1 MEENQRNPWTILFIL
16 LFLLFFVL
24 TVVGVWPAYQS
35 PGSRLYASNLGYPA
49 LLRLF
54 NVPIPVETAEVTQ
67 KTLSSYISG
76 SGHIGYLNEVPINI
90 EFAGVVTRVYVEP
103 GDQVAAGEALV
114 SLNPGSSETSIVS
127 LDVQLK
133 QAEFD
138 QAKNDYEREL
148 KAYEKGLIRLTELE
162 GFKQKLTK
170 AEIDLRKAKESLED
184 KVRSRSK
191 SALGNRGGRARISGQ
206 VDIVSPLDGEVVAR
220 SIYLGEN
227 LVQETEAAMLI
238 GDHKVFR
245 AALDQRFASAIQPG
259 RVGRV
264 YLNAYPGRS
273 FDAEVVRTNNY
284 VTTPDAKRPVDYAP
298 YSFTVW
304 FSLLNVDSNR
314 EKLLSGMNGYA
325 VLESTFDL
333 PTIPDSALMRYS
345 GNDGLV
351 MVVNEENRISL
362 RRITYEVAESGFVG
376 VSSGLATGEQ
386 VITRGQVALQ
396 ENDIVRMKEE

>member
-1 MEENQRNPWTILFIL
+1 MFIL

-24 TVVGVWPAYQS
+24 TIVGVWPAYQS

-54 NVPIPVETAEVTQ
+54 SLPIPVETVQVTQ
-67 KTLSSYISG
+67 RKLSSYVSG

-103 GDQVAAGEALV
+103 GDQVDAGEALV
-114 SLNPGSSETSIVS
+114 SINPGSSETSIVS

-133 QAEFD
+133 KAEFD

-184 KVRSRSK
+184 KVRSRST
-191 SALGNRGGRARISGQ
+191 SALKNRGGSARITEQ
-206 VDIVSPLDGEVVAR
+206 VDIVSPLKGEVVAR

-227 LVQETEAAMLI
+227 LVGETEAAMLI
-238 GDHKVFR
+238 GDNKVFR
-245 AALDQRFASAIQPG
+245 AALDQRFASVIQPG
-259 RVGRV
+259 RVGKV

-273 FDAEVVRTNNY
+273 FDAEIVRTNNY

-304 FSLLNVDSNR
+304 FSLLNVDAAND
-314 EKLLSGMNGYA
+314 KLLSGMNGYA
-325 VLESTFDL
+325 VLESNFDL
-333 PTIPDSALMRYS
+333 PAIPESALMRYS

-351 MVVNEENRISL
+351 MVVNDDDRINL
-362 RRITYEVAESGFVG
+362 RRITYEVTESGYVG
-376 VSSGLATGEQ
+376 VSSGLEVGET
-386 VITRGQVALQ
+386 VITQGQVALQ
-396 ENDIVRMKEE
+396 ENDTVRMTSE